1 MVAVKAMYENATS
14 VCVWLVNSDEF
25 SLKISVHQGTVLSP
39 LLFIIVMEALS
50 RRFKVCC
57 SWEFL
62 HADDV
67 VLLAETFEDLKKKLA
82 ASWKNIV
89 MAKGLRVNAI
99 KQNFYAANTV
109 RQSSQILQNGHAV
122 FVAKVLGVT
131 QSSSK
136 VVTSGFTGDARK
148 SKEG

>member
-1 MVAVKAMYENATS
+1 M
-14 VCVWLVNSDEF
+14 
-25 SLKISVHQGTVLSP
+25 
-39 LLFIIVMEALS
+39 
-50 RRFKVCC
+50 
-57 SWEFL
+57 
-62 HADDV
+62 

-148 SKEG
+148 SKKG

>member
-1 MVAVKAMYENATS
+1 M
-14 VCVWLVNSDEF
+14 VNSDEF

-50 RRFKVCC
+50 RGFKVCC

-82 ASWKNIV
+82 AIWKNIV

-148 SKEG
+148 SKKG